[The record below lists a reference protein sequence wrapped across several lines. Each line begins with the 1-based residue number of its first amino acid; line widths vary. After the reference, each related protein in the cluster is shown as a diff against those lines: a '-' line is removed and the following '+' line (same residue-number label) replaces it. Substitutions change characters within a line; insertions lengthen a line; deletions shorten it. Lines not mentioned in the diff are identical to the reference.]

1 MVDSYI
7 SLWKTIYINCLFQ
20 GLLLPTNLR
29 GSNWMSI
36 ASPASSGLRLPH
48 CGCCQRWT
56 SSTRPGSVIS
66 LADHLPLF
74 VPLLW
79 PKLGQKCQYFSQ
91 GKFKIFWGIWD
102 LTCAKWPSSSRFS
115 CSKVSTWRKIRCVRN
130 LLLKE
135 AKLWLP
141 TLEGGRPWTH
151 NFNTRSPHKSSF
163 YWNFPGYR
171 LWMRSV

>member
-1 MVDSYI
+1 MFRHLHPQAFVSLIVVVVRGGHRRQGRARWFRSRTICRYSCLCCNLSWGKTVNIFPEESFGTKLSI
-7 SLWKTIYINCLFQ
+7 SF
-20 GLLLPTNLR
+20 LR
-29 GSNWMSI
+29 M
-36 ASPASSGLRLPH
+36 
-48 CGCCQRWT
+48 C
-56 SSTRPGSVIS
+56 
-66 LADHLPLF
+66 
-74 VPLLW
+74 
-79 PKLGQKCQYFSQ
+79 
-91 GKFKIFWGIWD
+91 WGIGD